1 MSELHENPAPAVPL
15 IAAFGLIVVT
25 LVGVAWQQYS
35 INPQSRQAEAVAES
49 PIAVVPLQFVDQPDG
64 AVHVVDAG
72 GQLRARIEAGEG
84 GFLRGTLRGLV
95 RERRLTS
102 ASMSPGFELRRFA
115 DGRVELVDL
124 ATTRSIDLLAFGQRN
139 AGEFLRFFE
148 LPPQS
153 SAAAADGFE
162 VGE

>member
-1 MSELHENPAPAVPL
+1 MSDLHENPAPAVPL

-35 INPQSRQAEAVAES
+35 INPQSKQSATVAET

-64 AVHVVDAG
+64 GVRVLDVNG
-72 GQLRARIEAGEG
+72 NVRAEIAAGEG

-95 RERRLTS
+95 RERRLGS
-102 ASMSPGFELRRFA
+102 ASMAPGFELRRFA
-115 DGRVELVDL
+115 DGRVELIDL
-124 ATTRSIDLLAFGQRN
+124 ATSRSIDLLAFGKRN

-153 SAAAADGFE
+153 SAAATDGFE

>member
-139 AGEFLRFFE
+139 AGVFTIF
-148 LPPQS
+148 
-153 SAAAADGFE
+153 
-162 VGE
+162 